1 MHSKICCEQVCATM
15 SLVSCKKTTVNTCS
29 TETNY
34 FIRLYDKRPG
44 LIMVIYYL
52 NFQIDLID
60 MRHKP
65 DGSFKWIG
73 HYLDYYWAKCL
84 VLFPLVRKLTAAEVA
99 VALSNQV
106 FAVLGTP
113 DNVWEFV
120 NEIIHSIVK
129 EWPGEVMVVNG
140 RPRNPKCQG
149 LIEQGNGMVEKLL
162 GCRLYAHEGDS
173 QPVWSEWLPF
183 IQCKSV

>member
-1 MHSKICCEQVCATM
+1 MV
-15 SLVSCKKTTVNTCS
+15 
-29 TETNY
+29 Y
-34 FIRLYDKRPG
+34 FSQIIISY
-44 LIMVIYYL
+44 
-52 NFQIDLID
+52 FQIDLID
-60 MRHKP
+60 MRHRP

-73 HYLDYYWAKCL
+73 HYMDHWAKFH
-84 VLFPLVRKLTAAEVA
+84 VLFPLVRKSAAEVA
-99 VALSNQV
+99 IALSNQV

-113 DNVWEFV
+113 KILHSDNGQEFV

>member
-1 MHSKICCEQVCATM
+1 MV
-15 SLVSCKKTTVNTCS
+15 
-29 TETNY
+29 Y
-34 FIRLYDKRPG
+34 FSQI
-44 LIMVIYYL
+44 ITYY
-52 NFQIDLID
+52 FQIDLID
-60 MRHKP
+60 MRHRP

-73 HYLDYYWAKCL
+73 HYMDHWAKFH
-84 VLFPLVRKLTAAEVA
+84 VLFPLVRKSAALVA

-113 DNVWEFV
+113 KILHSDNGREFV

-129 EWPGEVMVVNG
+129 EWPGEVIVVNG

-149 LIEQGNGMVEKLL
+149 LIDQGNGMVEKLL